1 MATTTLTKNISLK
14 RKVDII
20 LDYIFQH
27 KENMF
32 WNALSD
38 DEQKELQKRQKG
50 KFDSFDKV
58 RKELL
63 GK

>member
-1 MATTTLTKNISLK
+1 MTTTTLTKNISLK

-32 WNALSD
+32 WNTLSD

-58 RKELL
+58 RKDLL
-63 GK
+63 

>member
-63 GK
+63 